1 MVPLGLLNG
10 QSALGLWKL
19 WVEDPPGKSYG
30 TIDNWSLTV
39 S

>member
-19 WVEDPPGKSYG
+19 WVEDPHG
-30 TIDNWSLTV
+30 NWSLTV